1 MPPIPSVTEEVLDGG
16 LSQVEPSALTP
27 IFFGKSSLGTT
38 NELKFYNQDTAL
50 KTARGDGPVVEAA
63 LHALTQGG
71 GPVGVISCDATIAAS
86 NGAPQRVG
94 STGPAVTY
102 TGTANLDA
110 RFRIKITSGGVRG
123 KAKFVYTCDDFL
135 GALDSERTYS
145 EELAVPSG
153 GTFAVPNLGIT
164 ATFAVQTLSAVV
176 KSGAG
181 PTVTVTGTPAD
192 SYNLIITITTG
203 GALAT
208 AVFKWSI
215 DGGITETTAVTT
227 AATVALGATGLTAN
241 FPAGT
246 YVLNETYTASTVGYV
261 AGEEYYVDVQCA
273 AWNASDLAECF
284 AALAGS
290 VPWRFVVPITSKAN
304 GDATAHALLVVA
316 LQAQLNTLAN
326 SSKYRRGMIAGE
338 HAGVPASAAANLT
351 NAANV
356 ITAQASV
363 SAKRCLVAYGSVRRA
378 SAKPFSGFAYPV
390 THAVDCFAARAVGSL
405 VSTDLKRVKS
415 GALAG
420 VSKIFHDEYTAPTG
434 LDTAKISTLRT
445 WEGRSGFY
453 PTQARLK
460 SDAGSDFKLWPHG
473 ILMDIACE
481 TAHEAHIEFV
491 GRGFRLTNT
500 GTMDDRDASPWEQ
513 EVAVKLLARL
523 MGERNAEGFSG
534 HVSQVFYQ
542 IDRTNNVSSSGIIL
556 YTVGIRPL
564 GYADFIKGQLG
575 FAVALP
581 AIAA

>member
-1 MPPIPSVTEEVLDGG
+1 MAGPSGIPSVTEEVLDGG
-16 LSQVEPSALTP
+16 LGLVEPSALTP

-50 KTARGDGPVVEAA
+50 KTDRGDGPVVEAA
-63 LHALTQGG
+63 LHALSQGG
-71 GPVGVISCDATIAAS
+71 GPCGVISCDATIAAS
-86 NGAPQRVG
+86 NGAAQRVG
-94 STGPAVTY
+94 AVGPAVAW
-102 TGTANLDA
+102 TGTATLDA
-110 RFRIKITSGGVRG
+110 RCRVKITQSGVRG
-123 KAKFVYTCDDFL
+123 KAKFVYTCDDFV

-153 GTFAVPNLGIT
+153 GTFAVPNLGII
-164 ATFAVQTLSAVV
+164 ATFAVQTTSTVV
-176 KSGAG
+176 QTGGG
-181 PTVTVTGTPAD
+181 PVVTLTGTPAD
-192 SYNLIITITTG
+192 SYNIIITITTG
-203 GALAT
+203 GAVAT
-208 AVFKWSI
+208 AVFKYSL

-227 AATVALGATGLTAN
+227 AATVALGASGLTAN
-241 FPAGT
+241 FAAGT
-246 YVLNETYTASTVGYV
+246 YILAATYTSATVGYV

-284 AALAGS
+284 AALAGA

-304 GDATAHALLVVA
+304 GDATAHALLTTA

-351 NAANV
+351 NAASV

-363 SAKRCLVAYGSVRRA
+363 SAKRVLVAYGSVRRQ
-378 SAKPFSGFAYPV
+378 SGKPFSGFAFPV
-390 THAVDCFAARAVGSL
+390 THSVDTFAARAVASL

-420 VSKIFHDEYTAPTG
+420 VTKIFHDEYTTPTG
-434 LDTAKISTLRT
+434 LDTAKISTVRT
-445 WEGRSGFY
+445 WDGRTGFY

-491 GRGFRLTNT
+491 GRGFRLTRL

-513 EVAVKLLARL
+513 EVSGKLIARL
-523 MGERNAEGFSG
+523 MGEPNAEGFLG
-534 HVSQVFYQ
+534 HVTRVVYQ
-542 IDRTNNVSSSGIIL
+542 INRSNNVSTSGIIL

-575 FAVALP
+575 FA
-581 AIAA
+581 I